1 MAGGKKSKNHPIDE
15 DLDFQQKMWRIQR
28 AGWVVLAL
36 LMLVTVLGLFGG
48 GPLSSAQ
55 ALDSSGL
62 LQVDY
67 DRFVR
72 MQSPQ
77 TLQVS
82 LDEAAVH
89 DQQASVWV
97 SQAFLDR
104 VRVERI
110 QPQPERVTAQDGGQ
124 IYQFSVRGPLQVT
137 YDLQAKGPG
146 VYRVELGLPGAEP
159 AAFTQVVYP

>member
-1 MAGGKKSKNHPIDE
+1 MAGGKKSKSPQIDE
-15 DLDFQQKMWRIQR
+15 DLDFQKKMWRIQR
-28 AGWVVLAL
+28 LGWVVIAL
-36 LMLVTVLGLFGG
+36 LLLAAVLGLFGG
-48 GPLSSAQ
+48 GLLSSAQ
-55 ALDSSGL
+55 AHDSGEL
-62 LQVDY
+62 LQVHY

-82 LDEAAVH
+82 MDGGAVQ
-89 DQQASVWV
+89 DQQASVWI
-97 SQAFLDR
+97 SQDFLDR
-104 VRVERI
+104 VRIERI

-124 IYQFSVRGPLQVT
+124 IYQFSARGPLQVT

-146 VYRVELGLPGAEP
+146 LYQVELGIPGADP